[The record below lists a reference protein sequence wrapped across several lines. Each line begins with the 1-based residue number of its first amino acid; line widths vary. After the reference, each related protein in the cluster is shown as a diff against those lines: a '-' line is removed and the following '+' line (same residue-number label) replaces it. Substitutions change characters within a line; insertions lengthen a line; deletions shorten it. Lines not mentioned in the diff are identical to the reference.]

1 MARAMG
7 GALLARPL
15 RRRCAIL
22 SAVAAPP
29 RFTDRETP
37 REIVDAA
44 GEWLAAELG
53 NSFRWVP
60 SSRALK
66 APIAPGRTIEVRLR
80 PSHWN
85 YSGVLTVVGVRLTVR
100 DSSLARW
107 RRGHGSNH
115 SGLVTET
122 GRDVAWSQE
131 LSNLYMDL
139 HNVELYGDLE
149 KEGTYQVH
157 FLKLAEFLDALQKRI
172 LPKLLLFDSPVRA
185 ARELP
190 DIWLADPGPL
200 IDWAT
205 SLGEEDSARLISTR
219 SDKLHRRVPPDTPLE
234 SVLAAARELLEMLQ
248 SELHHFREYRDGNLP
263 DEVVSHGIDLTLRWI
278 GELSDPEGHADRV
291 PDGAL
296 TRWASSN
303 LGPPSPIRQKAI
315 DFETAAMP
323 IRNKS
328 R

>member
-1 MARAMG
+1 
-7 GALLARPL
+7 
-15 RRRCAIL
+15 
-22 SAVAAPP
+22 V
-29 RFTDRETP
+29 
-37 REIVDAA
+37 IVDAA

-53 NSFRWVP
+53 TGFRWVP
-60 SSRALK
+60 SSRTLK
-66 APIAPGRTIEVRLR
+66 APIAPSRSIEVRLR

-100 DSSLARW
+100 DSSLAKW
-107 RRGHGSNH
+107 RRGHGRNH

-131 LSNLYMDL
+131 LSNLFMDL
-139 HNVELYGDLE
+139 HDVELYGDLE

-172 LPKLLLFDSPVRA
+172 LPKLLLFDSPAHA
-185 ARELP
+185 AAELP

-205 SLGEEDSARLISTR
+205 SLGDEESAGLISTR
-219 SDKLHRRVPPDTPLE
+219 AGKLHRRLPPDTPRDA
-234 SVLAAARELLEMLQ
+234 VLAGGRELLEMLQ
-248 SELHHFREYRDGNLP
+248 SELHHFRDYRDGNLS
-263 DEVVSHGIDLTLRWI
+263 DEVVSHGIDLTRRWI
-278 GELSDPEGHADRV
+278 SELSDPEGRSDRV

-296 TRWASSN
+296 SRWASSN